1 MKCAVLALS
10 LLPAAVSAQATQL
23 ESQPER
29 GTGRLA
35 IQFSGAEFALSLAV
49 PSADIVGFE
58 RPAASDEDRALVAVA
73 ISDLSKPLELF
84 VLPEEAGCFTASA
97 NVALTSDAQGEPTQ
111 AIGAETSPS
120 ETPELSE
127 FQADYVIQ
135 CQSIEA
141 LNTIEFAYFDRFE
154 ATQKFQVSVERSDG
168 LHTFDVTRATP
179 LVDLS
184 GL

>member
-10 LLPAAVSAQATQL
+10 LLPAAAAAQATQL
-23 ESQPER
+23 ETQHEH
-29 GTGRLA
+29 GTGHLG

-58 RPAASDEDRALVAVA
+58 RPATTDDDRAMVALA

-84 VLPEEAGCFTASA
+84 VLPEEAGCFTVSA
-97 NVALTSDAQGEPTQ
+97 NVALISEGLGGQANSTETKSGASDE
-111 AIGAETSPS
+111 E
-120 ETPELSE
+120 EHSE

-135 CQSIEA
+135 CQHIAA
-141 LNTIEFAYFDRFE
+141 LSTIGFAYFDRFE
-154 ATQKFQVSVERSDG
+154 GAQKLKVDLERSEG
-168 LHTFDVTRATP
+168 SHNFEVTRATP